1 MEVMRYHKDVFMP
14 KLNLDSFWKGLKV
27 WCTKHFLERLNER
40 KSKYHGMFIPTISQ
54 LKSAEIFEVYISS
67 SKHIERL
74 CLRLKGRDSDYC
86 YVLASNG
93 ALITAWATGKY
104 NKYERIDKTIY
115 CKKEV

>member
-1 MEVMRYHKDVFMP
+1 METLRYHKDVYMP
-14 KLNLDSFWKGLKV
+14 NLNLDNFWKGLNV

-40 KSKYHGMFIPTISQ
+40 KSKYRGMFIPTIAQ

-67 SKHIERL
+67 SKQVERL
-74 CLRLKGRDSDYC
+74 CLRLEGSKSDYC

-104 NKYERIDKTIY
+104 NKYDKIDRTIY
-115 CKKEV
+115 CKKGV